1 LAHTPI
7 LEYLNQFSL
16 STTNSDLNIAKHWEN
31 TKAIFLDNRE
41 DLGTFTVD
49 SDWSA
54 DNEEALNLVDAFIA
68 VVNGM
73 KTDNAS
79 FNNPTGYTKIL
90 NDIYRRQG
98 VKDFIELAEFDSE
111 TADLII

>member
-1 LAHTPI
+1 M
-7 LEYLNQFSL
+7 
-16 STTNSDLNIAKHWEN
+16 
-31 TKAIFLDNRE
+31 
-41 DLGTFTVD
+41 FTVD
-49 SDWSA
+49 TDWSA

-90 NDIYRRQG
+90 NNIYR
-98 VKDFIELAEFDSE
+98 K
-111 TADLII
+111 